1 MLYTV
6 SEMAK
11 RLGVAPSTLRYYDK
25 EGLLPFIERSDG
37 GIRMFKDTD
46 FEWLSIIECLKKTG
60 MPIKEIKVFIDWC
73 IEGDTTISKRKEL
86 IEKQRQVVLFQIQQ
100 LKETLSMLDYKKWY
114 YETAEK
120 AGSCKVHETMQED
133 DVPDNLRKARERAKG
148 LFCLKY
154 EGKKNYFMFFFPFV
168 ICGIV
173 SCWLSSSCLLLYHT

>member
-100 LKETLSMLDYKKWY
+100 LKETLSMLDYKK
-114 YETAEK
+114 

-148 LFCLKY
+148 LFA
-154 EGKKNYFMFFFPFV
+154 
-168 ICGIV
+168 
-173 SCWLSSSCLLLYHT
+173 